1 MPDYNRIFGKV
12 NNWYMKNIKLTRNP
26 YVLFLPFLILYTV
39 VVLIFNNDVLEGDE
53 QGYMFFAKNLLHG
66 FYSPPAPNID
76 LWWGPGYPILLLPFL
91 FFKLPLISIPL
102 ANAIFQYL
110 SIVFLYKAMMYYV
123 KFQNAFIFSLF
134 WAFCYS
140 SYSTIATIYAESFAL
155 FLISLFLY
163 AVIRVFLNGS
173 KKHLYLAGFLL
184 GYLTLTKV
192 LFGYVIILL
201 LFGFILLWLTNRNN
215 KNYRRSILI
224 MALAIL
230 TTVPY
235 LLYTYNLTGRMLYWG
250 NSGGTSL
257 YWMTSPY
264 ENENGAWESET
275 FRANERNDKTYISMQ
290 ADTGINI
297 STQLLKLNHH
307 KDYDEI
313 LKYKGVQKDD
323 VYKKIAINNIKTH
336 PVKYLKNI
344 MANISRIF
352 FSFPNNFMFEH
363 TILKIWYFAILYT
376 LMLFCFI
383 SSVVNWR
390 KIPYSVGF
398 VLAIAFLYL
407 AGISLLSAVNRY
419 FIVILPIL
427 LFWIAFIIDKLG
439 TLKIRFDAD

>member
-1 MPDYNRIFGKV
+1 
-12 NNWYMKNIKLTRNP
+12 MKNIKLTRNP
-26 YVLFLPFLILYTV
+26 YLLFLPFLILYII
-39 VVLIFNNDVLEGDE
+39 VVLILNNDVLEGDE
-53 QGYMFFAKNLLHG
+53 QGYMFFANNLLHG
-66 FYSPPAPNID
+66 FYSPPSPNID
-76 LWWGPGYPILLLPFL
+76 LWWGPGYPLLLVPFL
-91 FFKLPLISIPL
+91 FFKLPLISITL
-102 ANAIFQYL
+102 LNAIFQYL
-110 SIVFLYKAMMYYV
+110 SIVFLYKAMMYFV
-123 KFQNAFIFSLF
+123 RFQNAFIFSLF

-140 SYSTIATIYAESFAL
+140 SYSTIATIYAESFSL

-163 AVIRVFLNGS
+163 SVIRTFLDGS
-173 KKHLYLAGFLL
+173 NKHHYFAGFLL

-192 LFGYVIILL
+192 LFGYIIFF
-201 LFGFILLWLTNRNN
+201 LFIGFILLWLTSRNN

-230 TTVPY
+230 TTIPY
-235 LLYTYNLTGRMLYWG
+235 LFYTYKITGRVFYWG

-275 FRANERNDKTYISMQ
+275 FRANEKNGETYISMQ
-290 ADTGINI
+290 GDTGINI
-297 STQLLKLNHH
+297 STQLLKLNHQ

-313 LKYKGVQKDD
+313 LKYKGIQKDD

-344 MANISRIF
+344 MANISRVF

-363 TILKIWYFAILYT
+363 TLLKIWYFAILYT

-419 FIVILPIL
+419 FIVILPFL
-427 LFWIAFIIDKLG
+427 LFWIAYIIDKLG
-439 TLKIRFDAD
+439 TLKIRFDADTNEE